1 MDNNIFHK
9 NVLINLFKEA
19 VKAADPYNIIGRYL
33 PKKPPEGRTVII
45 GAGKASARMAKSFE
59 ENWINRDFGLIE
71 GIVIT
76 RYGHAEKCRYVE
88 VIEASH
94 PVPDQLGLQGTSRII
109 KLISGLGHK
118 DLLVFLV
125 SGGGSS
131 LLTAP
136 KKGISLEEKREITN
150 SLLNSGAT
158 ITEMNCIRKHLSM
171 VKGGNLAS
179 LAYPAKILTLA
190 ISDVPGDD
198 PSVIA
203 SGPTYP
209 DDTYSYE
216 ARDIIE
222 KYDIKCSKNVLSLL
236 DSKSEEN
243 PKSNDKIFANTS
255 YKIIARPQNSLVS
268 AANFAKSSGFKSL
281 ILSDSI
287 EGEANDVG
295 IVHASIAKQVI
306 KYGQPFKPPLCILS
320 GGETTV
326 KINNINGKGGRNS
339 QFLLSLAISLNSQR
353 NIFAIACDTDG
364 IDGVELNA
372 GSLIFPSTLKRGLD
386 LGMNAKDYLHRNDSY
401 SYFSKLND
409 LVITGPTKTNVNDF
423 RAMLITE

>member
-1 MDNNIFHK
+1 M
-9 NVLINLFKEA
+9 
-19 VKAADPYNIIGRYL
+19 P
-33 PKKPPEGRTVII
+33 
-45 GAGKASARMAKSFE
+45 
-59 ENWINRDFGLIE
+59 
-71 GIVIT
+71 
-76 RYGHAEKCRYVE
+76 
-88 VIEASH
+88 
-94 PVPDQLGLQGTSRII
+94 
-109 KLISGLGHK
+109 
-118 DLLVFLV
+118 
-125 SGGGSS
+125 

-158 ITEMNCIRKHLSM
+158 IIEMNCIRKHLSM

-222 KYDIKCSKNVLSLL
+222 KYGIECSENILGLL
-236 DSKSEEN
+236 DSKSEEK
-243 PKSNDKIFANTS
+243 PKSNDKIYSNTS

-268 AANFAKSSGFKSL
+268 AANLAKSSGFKSL

-306 KYGQPFKPPLCILS
+306 KYGQPLKPPLCILS
-320 GGETTV
+320 GGETTL
-326 KINNINGKGGRNS
+326 KINDING
-339 QFLLSLAISLNSQR
+339 
-353 NIFAIACDTDG
+353 
-364 IDGVELNA
+364 
-372 GSLIFPSTLKRGLD
+372 
-386 LGMNAKDYLHRNDSY
+386 
-401 SYFSKLND
+401 
-409 LVITGPTKTNVNDF
+409 
-423 RAMLITE
+423 